1 MRITR
6 IITTALALLALP
18 AMSRAFGFYYCPSV
32 PGGQASCGDGGIAKH
47 IVTDTIRPERIVVS
61 CSLFGVTL
69 LDNLDTYLSNYSHKG
84 LGLNYAHEVF
94 RNARTG
100 NYKWKYQR
108 LFNATAGY
116 AIQRSNLQ
124 VTALASQS
132 WSGFHPFEVAKGLT
146 LLAGAQIQLEGGAL
160 YSLSNGNNPVA
171 AKLRTALAASGMAI
185 YHFAGRRSE
194 WIARYQVDI
203 PLAGIMFAPE
213 FGQSYYEIFG
223 LGHAKGIIAFTHP
236 GNTPSWRHML
246 SLDIPIKATTLR
258 IAYVADIYQSRI
270 NDINCHI
277 YRNTFSFG
285 FTRTIFKIKRNNRL
299 NAYSPY

>member
-185 YHFAGRRSE
+185 YRFPVRRSE

-236 GNTPSWRHML
+236 GNNPSWRHML

-299 NAYSPY
+299 NDYSPY

>member
-61 CSLFGVTL
+61 CSQFGVTL

-213 FGQSYYEIFG
+213 FGQSYYEVFG

-236 GNTPSWRHML
+236 GNNPSWRHML

-299 NAYSPY
+299 NDYSPY

>member
-18 AMSRAFGFYYCPSV
+18 AMSRAFGFYYCPYV

-61 CSLFGVTL
+61 CSQFGVTL

-124 VTALASQS
+124 VTALSSQS

-236 GNTPSWRHML
+236 GNNPSWRHML

-299 NAYSPY
+299 NDYSPY